1 MSELANYSIETDQ
14 SVWLSFKDGRSLR
27 VGFVQLPKYLAPRDL
42 VRVRRAMKLRR
53 DFLRHNM
60 PRTLI
65 GVLAIGIAALVVTGG
80 HAVAQM
86 MQSHHLVAPEPNRT
100 EIVRHIQSQ
109 NHLQIIM
116 PTTPTVAAGPIHR
129 RTGAKL
135 SPVSTIKP
143 ASSKLNAPAV
153 IVTPIAV
160 PDMGQPQA
168 NPESSP
174 LSSPPPVATPAAG
187 NVLGSSTTPAPS
199 PTPPPLP

>member
-60 PRTLI
+60 PRTLA
-65 GVLAIGIAALVVTGG
+65 GVLAIGIAALVATGG
-80 HAVAQM
+80 HAVALM
-86 MQSHHLVAPEPNRT
+86 MQSHHMSGPEPNRT

-109 NHLQIIM
+109 NNLQTIV
-116 PTTPTVAAGPIHR
+116 PTTFTIAAGPIHK

-135 SPVSTIKP
+135 SPVPTIKP
-143 ASSKLNAPAV
+143 ASSRLNAPAV

-160 PDMGQPQA
+160 PDMNQQQA
-168 NPESSP
+168 NHESSLRP
-174 LSSPPPVATPAAG
+174 SPSPAVTPAAN
-187 NVLGSSTTPAPS
+187 NVFSSIATPAPS
-199 PTPPPLP
+199 PTPSPLP